1 MCGSFLNDNL
11 VWLQKT
17 YLNLIRENE
26 FPKTEV
32 KYMYDVVIIGA
43 GVTGSSS
50 ARELSRYDLN
60 ILVVEKEEDET
71 HEK

>member
-1 MCGSFLNDNL
+1 MQVKYPQGTVICAALFLNDNL

-32 KYMYDVVIIGA
+32 KNM
-43 GVTGSSS
+43 
-50 ARELSRYDLN
+50 DL
-60 ILVVEKEEDET
+60 IKRPDEM
-71 HEK
+71 KRIDDAVMN